1 MEYAVLI
8 GLNIKSIFSSGSV
21 SGIFLLLGLALA
33 LAVVGYLLKGVWGAC
48 IALGS
53 GTILFIYF
61 RGSLPF

>member
-1 MEYAVLI
+1 MEYAVLF
-8 GLNIKSIFSSGSV
+8 GLNIKSLFSSGSI
-21 SGIFLLLGLALA
+21 SGMLLLFGLAVA

-53 GTILFIYF
+53 GTILFMYC

>member
-1 MEYAVLI
+1 MEYAVLL
-8 GLNIKSIFSSGSV
+8 GLNIKSLFDSASISGM
-21 SGIFLLLGLALA
+21 FLLFGLAVA

-61 RGSLPF
+61 RDSLPF